1 MAQMALDLL
10 LLSEVAAKSG
20 PLKTTASASGLIRQ
34 KPLFT
39 LNVRVRAVCFFFFF
53 FLNEFIM
60 RSSN

>member
-39 LNVRVRAVCFFFFF
+39 LNVRVRAVCF
-53 FLNEFIM
+53 LPPL
-60 RSSN
+60 